1 MTDHTLYEV
10 WGDTVDGRH
19 LASAIA
25 IGAFV
30 SVGAFEIAQ
39 WVLVELVASPQMAR
53 AYAMLAGI
61 LGCLLGGAI
70 SALLFKPKRR
80 VVQGETDLAS
90 RMHVIEEL
98 RKERGGLGSV
108 ADLSPDVIAELK
120 ELGLYTAFA
129 EAEATEPGDRIG
141 ADTPA
146 QVSSAG
152 IALTGGRT

>member
-30 SVGAFEIAQ
+30 SIGAFEIAQ
-39 WVLVELVASPQMAR
+39 WVLVELVDSPQMAR

-70 SALLFKPKRR
+70 SALFFKPKRR

-98 RKERGGLGSV
+98 RKERGGLGKV
-108 ADLSPDVIAELK
+108 ADLSPEVIAELK
-120 ELGLYTAFA
+120 ELGLYAAFV
-129 EAEATEPGDRIG
+129 EAEAAEPDERTG
-141 ADTPA
+141 ADTRA
-146 QVSSAG
+146 QLPDASV
-152 IALTGGRT
+152 ALTGGRT